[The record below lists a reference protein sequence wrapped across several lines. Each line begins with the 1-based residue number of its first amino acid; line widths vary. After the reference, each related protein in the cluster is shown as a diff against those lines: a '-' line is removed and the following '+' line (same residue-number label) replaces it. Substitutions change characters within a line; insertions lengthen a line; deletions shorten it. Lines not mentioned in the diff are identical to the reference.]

1 MSSVKVWAL
10 NEHSLSPEDR
20 AIVPAP
26 DSPNNPGMA
35 KERALARKALQALGE
50 RVEQLRKQKGWTRTT
65 LARRAEVTVATIR
78 GCEQGSKV
86 TQPEKLRAIARAL
99 GVTPNRLDVDDKDP
113 RVKQWTDE
121 DYEVGNWYHNAP
133 RAMKNQIWGWLEA
146 SATGHPFNDP
156 LFMEIVT
163 GWNTLTQDQ
172 RIMIVN
178 LYGFLRSSG
187 RSDLPQGGVVNVD
200 PAAHPDLRKPQR

>member
-86 TQPEKLRAIARAL
+86 TQPDKLRAIARAL
-99 GVTPNRLDVDDKDP
+99 GVTPNRLEVDDKDP

-133 RAMKNQIWGWLEA
+133 RSMKNQLWAWLEA
-146 SATGHPFNDP
+146 GPAASHALSDP
-156 LFMEIVT
+156 LLLEIVT
-163 GWNTLTQDQ
+163 TWSTLTQEQ
-172 RIMIVN
+172 KVILLNFYNV
-178 LYGFLRSSG
+178 FRSPR
-187 RSDLPQGGVVNVD
+187 RSDLPGGVVNVD
-200 PAAHPDLRKPQR
+200 PAAHPEVRKPQR